1 MRRNFYQILS
11 NEITLKILRS
21 LRLKSDELR
30 LKLHN
35 NLRIPIQDYTLNIQI
50 SKFSLK
56 INELIISSFP
66 QSLPSTLELQMD
78 ENNIRDVVLSSIPI
92 FLSFFFNNLK
102 VPGDKSHKSILIRKK
117 GRVRD
122 S

>member
-11 NEITLKILRS
+11 NEITLEILRS

-102 VPGDKSHKSILIRKK
+102 VPGDKSHKSILIRK
-117 GRVRD
+117 
-122 S
+122 